1 MISKSDKSK
10 YRNEKRKN
18 GASRE
23 LNPGPP
29 VPKTGIIPLDYSPKH
44 TKSKFYRQFKVF
56 DRKSDP
62 HQILN
67 EKFLDDGKQNPL
79 HSISL
84 FLTNRISCFLNGTNC

>member
-29 VPKTGIIPLDYSPKH
+29 VPKTGIIPLDYSP
-44 TKSKFYRQFKVF
+44 
-56 DRKSDP
+56 
-62 HQILN
+62 
-67 EKFLDDGKQNPL
+67 FLMIYKDFNP
-79 HSISL
+79 
-84 FLTNRISCFLNGTNC
+84 